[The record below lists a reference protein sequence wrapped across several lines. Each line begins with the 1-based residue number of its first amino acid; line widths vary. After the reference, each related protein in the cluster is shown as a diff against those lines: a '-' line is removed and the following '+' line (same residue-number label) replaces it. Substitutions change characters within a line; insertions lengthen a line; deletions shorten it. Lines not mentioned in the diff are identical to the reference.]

1 MSEGFLTHFGMVRM
15 RVTGSGVLRPTL
27 FSLDSVNSST
37 LPTITMAATT
47 NREPTI
53 LANFIEQKAQLELQT
68 IAIDETFEISKIVIF
83 TKLVASEF
91 PR

>member
-1 MSEGFLTHFGMVRM
+1 MSEGLLTHVGMVRL
-15 RVTGSGVLRPTL
+15 RVTGSGVLRSTL
-27 FSLDSVNSST
+27 YSLDSINSSV

-53 LANFIEQKAQLELQT
+53 LANFTEQKSQLELQT
-68 IAIDETFEISKIVIF
+68 TAIDETFEISKIVIF
-83 TKLVASEF
+83 TKPVAAEY